1 MTGLTKKVLIFAV
14 VMAAVAASAYFGR
27 KAWKHYTE
35 KNLLTQAR
43 ADIAK
48 RDLRDADLCLRRV
61 MQIDPLS
68 LAGSRMIADLLDSEG
83 AEAAVSWRIRVAK
96 LEPDNV
102 TNRFIW
108 AETAMRTKNLSSA
121 AEALRGVPDKY
132 KATADYHKLAGALAW
147 TSGQALEA
155 EKECTEALRLDP
167 TNKEILLNLATIQ
180 LAMTNPAV
188 NAAARATL
196 TQLVSDPI
204 LGSLALHHLLA
215 DAVAHKNFTDA
226 LAYSRRINRAPAA
239 MYSDKVEYLN
249 LLRTTKS
256 AEADTWQTALEKT
269 AAYEPQNAYTL
280 ARWMIL
286 SEGPRTAYLWL
297 CGLPPTTQTNQT
309 IVLLKTDCLIGMKDW
324 SGLLNAVKSQEWG
337 AQEFYRVALMALAQ
351 RSLGQTVESEAS
363 WQRALHL
370 ASDEPRFLAMLTEVT
385 GVWGWLPER
394 SQTLQEVLDK
404 FPDQKWAADQLTAQ
418 LYSQGDTQ
426 GLVELITKLQAANPG
441 DPRLKNN
448 LSDVLLLRRVELDKA
463 CRLAN
468 EAYLSAT
475 NNPFYISTYA
485 YALLIQKKP
494 ALALQIMN
502 GLNPE
507 FLKIP
512 SVAAYYGVV
521 QVQNGR
527 KDLAREPLVRA
538 EQAKN
543 LLPEEKALVKY
554 ALSQL

>member
-1 MTGLTKKVLIFAV
+1 MTGLTKKVLIFVV

-35 KNLLTQAR
+35 KNLLAQAR

-68 LAGSRMIADLLDSEG
+68 LAGSRMIANLLDSEG
-83 AEAAVSWRIRVAK
+83 SEAAVSWRIRVVK

-102 TNRFIW
+102 TNRFVW
-108 AETAMRTKNLSSA
+108 AETAMRTKNLPSA
-121 AEALRGVPDKY
+121 AEALTGVPDQY
-132 KATADYHKLAGALAW
+132 KSTADYHKLAGALAW
-147 TSGQALEA
+147 TSGRVLEA
-155 EKECTEALRLDP
+155 EKECAEALRLDP
-167 TNKEILLNLATIQ
+167 TNREIMLSLATIQ
-180 LAMTNPAV
+180 LSVTNRAV
-188 NAAARATL
+188 NEAARVTL
-196 TQLVSDPI
+196 TQLVSDPT

-215 DAVAHKNFTDA
+215 DAVQRKNFTDA
-226 LAYSRRINRAPAA
+226 LAYSRRINSDPAA

-256 AEADTWQTALEKT
+256 EQADTWQTALEKI

-280 ARWMIL
+280 ARWMIG

-297 CGLPPTTQTNQT
+297 CGLPTTTQTNQT

-324 SGLLNAVKSQEWG
+324 SGLFNAVKSQDWG
-337 AQEFYRVALMALAQ
+337 AHEFYRVALIALAQ
-351 RSLGQTVESEAS
+351 RSLGQAVESEAS
-363 WQRALHL
+363 WERALHL
-370 ASDEPRFLAMLTEVT
+370 ASDDPRFLAMLTEVT
-385 GVWGWLPER
+385 GAWGWLPER
-394 SQTLQEVLDK
+394 GQVLQEVLDK

-426 GLVELITKLQAANPG
+426 GLVELITKMQSANPA

-448 LSDVLLLRRVELDKA
+448 LSDVLLLRRLELDKA
-463 CRLAN
+463 YRLAN

-475 NNPFYISTYA
+475 NNPFFISTYA
-485 YALLIQKKP
+485 YSLLIQDKP
-494 ALALQIMN
+494 ALALEVMN

-521 QVQNGR
+521 QEQNGR
-527 KDLAREPLVRA
+527 KDLARDPLVRA
-538 EQAKN
+538 EQAN